1 MRTVILERIGK
12 YLKLVKFAHTI
23 FALPFA
29 LIGFAL
35 ALNITG
41 SEFSW
46 RVLILILIAM
56 VTARNSAMGF
66 NRYLDREFDAK
77 NPRTKSREIPSG
89 ALSATAALIFVA
101 ANSVLFL
108 ITAYLINHIC
118 FLLAFPALIIL
129 LGYSYMKRVS
139 ALCHYVLG
147 LALAIAPTGAYLSI
161 AGSFH
166 PAPLILSAI
175 VLLWVSGFDIIY
187 ALSDEEFDKEN
198 DLHSVPQLF
207 GKRLGLIISS
217 AGHLLILPLLA
228 ILYFVVNSGT
238 DGPLGWLYITGS
250 VIFSILLLWQH
261 LIVSHKDLSRINAA
275 FFTLNGIASV
285 LFSIFFI
292 ADLILPG

>member
-1 MRTVILERIGK
+1 LESIAK

-35 ALNITG
+35 ALNLTG
-41 SEFSW
+41 NEFSL
-46 RVLILILIAM
+46 RLLVLILVAM

-66 NRYLDREFDAK
+66 NRYLDREFDAR
-77 NPRTKSREIPSG
+77 NPRTKTREIPAG
-89 ALSATAALIFVA
+89 VLSPKAALTFVLL
-101 ANSVLFL
+101 NSLLFL
-108 ITAYLINHIC
+108 FTAYLINSLTFI
-118 FLLAFPALIIL
+118 LAFPALAVL

-175 VLLWVSGFDIIY
+175 VMLWVSGFDIIY
-187 ALSDEEFDKEN
+187 ALADEEFDKEN
-198 DLHSVPQLF
+198 GLHSVPQLF
-207 GKRLGLIISS
+207 GKRVGLIISS
-217 AGHLLILPLLA
+217 AGHLLIVPLLV
-228 ILYFVVNSGT
+228 IFYLLVNSG
-238 DGPLGWLYITGS
+238 GGSEENPFGWLYIAGS
-250 VIFSILLLWQH
+250 AVFSLLLLWQH
-261 LIVSHKDLSRINAA
+261 LIVSPKNLTRINAA

-285 LFSIFFI
+285 LFSIFVI
-292 ADLILPG
+292 ADLL

>member
-1 MRTVILERIGK
+1 MTLERVAK

-35 ALNITG
+35 ALNLTA

-46 RVLILILIAM
+46 RVLVLILIAM

-89 ALSATAALIFVA
+89 ELSASAALIFVA
-101 ANSVLFL
+101 VNSILFI
-108 ITAYLINHIC
+108 ITAYLINHLC
-118 FLLAFPALIIL
+118 FLLAFPSLIIL

-147 LALAIAPTGAYLSI
+147 LALAIAPIGAYLSI
-161 AGSFH
+161 AGTFH
-166 PAPLILSAI
+166 PAPLVLSAI

-187 ALSDEEFDKEN
+187 ALSDEEFDREN

-217 AGHLLILPLLA
+217 IGHLLILPLLGL
-228 ILYFVVNSGT
+228 LYFVVNSGA
-238 DGPLGWLYITGS
+238 DAPLGWLYITGS
-250 VIFSILLLWQH
+250 AVFSILLLWQH

-285 LFSIFFI
+285 IFSLFVVV
-292 ADLILPG
+292 DLIYLG